1 MRKKGDLP
9 LTTEEIERAKVY
21 VAQGYSFRRTA
32 RELKRSD
39 HSIKKALTAFPEV
52 IAEVKAIKAELVDI
66 FDDVALRMVGSITD
80 DDIKKLNAYQRTV
93 SGAIAVDKSRL
104 LKGARAPATSVST
117 CCLTCW
123 TQFGSGATIQ
133 ARIVC
138 LHCRRTCQQTRN
150 AAQGAVLRG
159 PLVRVDLLSP
169 GKGSPTA

>member
-39 HSIKKALTAFPEV
+39 HSIKKALTASPEV

-104 LKGARAPATSVST
+104 LKGESTSNISVNVLLNVLDAIRQRRDHTSTDSLPA
-117 CCLTCW
+117 LPEN
-123 TQFGSGATIQ
+123 
-133 ARIVC
+133 
-138 LHCRRTCQQTRN
+138 L
-150 AAQGAVLRG
+150 
-159 PLVRVDLLSP
+159 
-169 GKGSPTA
+169 PTD

>member
-104 LKGARAPATSVST
+104 LKGESTSNISVNVLLNVLDAIRQRRDHTSTDSLPA
-117 CCLTCW
+117 LPEN
-123 TQFGSGATIQ
+123 
-133 ARIVC
+133 
-138 LHCRRTCQQTRN
+138 L
-150 AAQGAVLRG
+150 
-159 PLVRVDLLSP
+159 
-169 GKGSPTA
+169 PTD

>member
-93 SGAIAVDKSRL
+93 SGA
-104 LKGARAPATSVST
+104 
-117 CCLTCW
+117 
-123 TQFGSGATIQ
+123 TIQ

-169 GKGSPTA
+169 GEGSPTA